1 MSCDGG
7 PVSPKF
13 GNGIAGGSSGTAPVS
28 PPNPNSPDTNKPFVR
43 IDTPAVVG
51 QLINVGDSIL
61 TVTRIIDDRQLQS
74 LVVTG
79 FKFTGSAI
87 LGTLTQTIRYTPVTA
102 PVAGGAPFRAGLTD
116 TLIRRYLQPALP
128 LDTLIDSLVIM
139 AIVTDAAGNVDT
151 ARKRV
156 NIVTGPKVTIEA
168 PAPND
173 SVSQGVA
180 MLVRVHVTHPDGV
193 ASDTTRVRGEAT
205 WPAIAR
211 LDTTIVTTFTG
222 TQRDVV
228 ISSAVQIPDSAP
240 VKGRITITSTAIDV
254 NRNPGTTSPVV
265 VFVRQRGTTIPRV
278 VDTVPPRLEI
288 TDSIIVTANGDGID
302 SVGFIIRDSLGAELK
317 RAIFKVPVVTS
328 NVSEK
333 VPIAVHDSLQ
343 GRRVQISGFAVDQN
357 GIRGYSIKPT
367 LAGAQSDSNLAFR
380 DSSLIVFG
388 HTRPLQ
394 RPGTIGDV
402 EVDAARGHVFLS
414 NLDNNRLELWQDA
427 TASWYAPG
435 IPVGS
440 APWGIQRTAR
450 TALAAAP
457 SANDSLLVSNSGG
470 TNISKVFIGTADPTQ
485 MKEDLPNRIR
495 TRTAPL
501 FEVREVLDAATSKIS
516 IGISTPLLFSNRP
529 QYVGQ
534 NDTGLTFFSTKPT
547 TEAPKG
553 MIHWFR
559 PKHPF
564 PDLHSIVNFKVSPT
578 TPNFL
583 VLNADSILV
592 RPATATSG
600 APDTVVV
607 FDHLPDTNLVSD
619 SARSP
624 GGLRPCFPAN
634 TPEPCAHAKDLTV
647 GIGTAVARL
656 KLGWNGSCDPIAAP
670 PAPAP
675 QFSTACDSSGKA
687 FCNDAG
693 GSPPSPHCSDIE
705 LIPRVDIAS
714 IGYTDTSFVATSG
727 DRKWVAFGS
736 ANTVGAGVIFMA
748 GPAALP
754 ANRRFPADTFPFFSS
769 VFSQTDLTNN
779 AAEHVHGL
787 ALDSSGTMVAA
798 HGIES
803 SFASVDEP
811 FHLRLQG
818 KFNTFSSG
826 AGIAFHPRANGAST
840 PGPTERLAFVAS
852 DNASVAILDVAHF
865 LSAGTLPV
873 KTKLIGPLRVS
884 LPFPTDPPDV
894 VLKLVGLASTGL
906 VIIDVRAAN
915 LTPIP

>member
-1 MSCDGG
+1 VLSCDGG

-13 GNGIAGGSSGTAPVS
+13 GNGIAGGSSGTAPIS
-28 PPNPNSPDTNKPFVR
+28 PPNPNAPDTNKPFVR

-51 QLINVGDSIL
+51 QLVNVGDSIL

-87 LGTLTQTIRYTPVTA
+87 LGTLTQTIRYTPVFA
-102 PVAGGAPFRAGLTD
+102 PVPGGAPFRAGLTD
-116 TLIRRYLQPALP
+116 TLIRRYLKPAIP

-139 AIVTDAAGNVDT
+139 AIVTDASGNVDT

-168 PAPND
+168 PAAND
-173 SVSQGVA
+173 SVSQGVF

-193 ASDTTRVRGEAT
+193 ASDTTRVFGDPT
-205 WPAIAR
+205 WPAVGR

-222 TQRDVV
+222 TQRDVL
-228 ISSAVQIPDSAP
+228 ITSSVLVPDSAP
-240 VKGRITITSTAIDV
+240 VRGRITITSTAIDV
-254 NRNPGTTSPVV
+254 NRNPGTTTPVV
-265 VFVRQRGTTIPRV
+265 VFVRKRGTTIPRV

-302 SVGFIIRDSLGAELK
+302 TVGFIIRDSLGVELK
-317 RAIFKVPVVTS
+317 RAKFGLAPPFTS

-333 VPIAVHDSLQ
+333 VPIAVDDSLQ
-343 GRRVQISGFAVDQN
+343 GRRVQISGFARDQN
-357 GIRGYSIKPT
+357 GVFGYSIKPT

-394 RPGTIGDV
+394 RPGTIGDI
-402 EVDAARGHVFLS
+402 EIDPARGHVFLS
-414 NLDNNRLELWQDA
+414 NLDNNRLELWQDGA
-427 TASWYAPG
+427 AAWFAPG

-470 TNISKVFIGTADPTQ
+470 TNISKVFIGTSDPTQ
-485 MKEDLPNRIR
+485 MKEDLAGRIR

-501 FEVREVLDAATSKIS
+501 FEVKEVLDAATSKIS
-516 IGISTPLLFSNRP
+516 IGVGSPLLFSNRP

-547 TEAPKG
+547 PEAPKG

-559 PKHPF
+559 PKHLF
-564 PDLHSIVNFKVSPT
+564 PDLHSIVNYKLAPGAA
-578 TPNFL
+578 NFL

-607 FDHLPDTNLVSD
+607 FDHLPDSNLVSD
-619 SARSP
+619 SARAP
-624 GGLRPCFPAN
+624 GGLRPCTPVAPATTCTRN
-634 TPEPCAHAKDLTV
+634 VKDLAV
-647 GIGTAVARL
+647 GIGAAVARL
-656 KLGWNGSCDPIAAP
+656 KLGWNGSCAGAPETPCAA
-670 PAPAP
+670 
-675 QFSTACDSSGKA
+675 DSAGKA
-687 FCNDAG
+687 FCNDAL
-693 GSPPSPHCSDIE
+693 SASPSPHCSDIE
-705 LIPRVDIAS
+705 MIPRVDIGS

-748 GPAALP
+748 GPAPLP
-754 ANRRFPADTFPFFSS
+754 ADRRFPADTFPFFSS

-787 ALDSSGTMVAA
+787 ALDSSGITVAA

-803 SFASVDEP
+803 SFASVDQP

-826 AGIAFHPRANGAST
+826 AGIAFHPRANGAAT
-840 PGPTERLAFVAS
+840 PGPSERLAFVAS
-852 DNASVAILDVAHF
+852 DNASISILDVAHF

-894 VLKLVGLASTGL
+894 VLKLVGISANGL
-906 VIIDVRAAN
+906 VIIDVRAVN
-915 LTPIP
+915 LNPVP